1 MPFSIFILI
10 DLTALQKYLPSEKD
24 LRTNLACTVQSAKQ
38 TFPFL
43 QDTPMAIGGQEEDG
57 TFMVFKNVYINPWNF
72 IPIHSSVAC
81 HFYTACISNLLPVY
95 HIFYLYIISS
105 TCLSY
110 PLPVY
115 TVSITCYH
123 NDPLRF
129 TYCYHDF
136 FLFRLYRFHLHK

>member
-57 TFMVFKNVYINPWNF
+57 TFIW
-72 IPIHSSVAC
+72 
-81 HFYTACISNLLPVY
+81 
-95 HIFYLYIISS
+95 YLRM
-105 TCLSY
+105 
-110 PLPVY
+110 
-115 TVSITCYH
+115 SI
-123 NDPLRF
+123 
-129 TYCYHDF
+129 
-136 FLFRLYRFHLHK
+136 

>member
-57 TFMVFKNVYINPWNF
+57 TFMIFKNVYINP
-72 IPIHSSVAC
+72 
-81 HFYTACISNLLPVY
+81 
-95 HIFYLYIISS
+95 
-105 TCLSY
+105 
-110 PLPVY
+110 
-115 TVSITCYH
+115 
-123 NDPLRF
+123 
-129 TYCYHDF
+129 
-136 FLFRLYRFHLHK
+136 

>member
-1 MPFSIFILI
+1 MSFSIFILI

-72 IPIHSSVAC
+72 IPIHSSVAY

-95 HIFYLYIISS
+95 HIFYLYIIS
-105 TCLSY
+105 TACLHCIYYLLS
-110 PLPVY
+110 
-115 TVSITCYH
+115 
-123 NDPLRF
+123 
-129 TYCYHDF
+129 
-136 FLFRLYRFHLHK
+136 